1 MFEANIDVQPAT
13 TSARRVSVQSTSA
26 TSSPLR
32 FISNIITPE
41 AAESRAHPD
50 KSRDVWELSVWD
62 PLPVSL
68 RLFCLFSPGHVLVY
82 LVFLPLAPLDPR
94 PSMTIFNT
102 ILMQLLLSCQMVLI
116 SSRFTQQARDNSII
130 QKEVMHEY
138 DTKFVHPLLHPVV
151 RDVGIQTSDDLPDN
165 FDDIVEIGT
174 PTTLIRRTFRTN
186 GNPHIDAT
194 ETVTSTATNTPI
206 ARPQM
211 FTPSTAPRKSDTF
224 LTPSTSLRSAMHRSS
239 LPAGRLPGSVSTN
252 ALPHTTSAV
261 GPFADRINTVHARA
275 ISPLKKTVSLHE
287 LGAQENSPRFG
298 LNGFNDE
305 NSNELMSSPIPAT
318 GPRQPGRKSFSAGSQ
333 QLNAARQRNQQ
344 ENSRPRW

>member
-32 FISNIITPE
+32 FITNIITPE

-50 KSRDVWELSVWD
+50 KAHDVWELSVWD

-68 RLFCLFSPGHVLVY
+68 RLFCLFSPGHVLIY

-102 ILMQLLLSCQMVLI
+102 ILMQLLLSCQMVFVV
-116 SSRFTQQARDNSII
+116 SRFTQQARDNSII

-151 RDVGIQTSDDLPDN
+151 RDVGIQATDDVPGTFNDV
-165 FDDIVEIGT
+165 VEIGT
-174 PTTLIRRTFRTN
+174 PTTLIRRTFKTN
-186 GNPHIDAT
+186 GNPHI
-194 ETVTSTATNTPI
+194 ETNENVTSTATNTAM

-211 FTPSTAPRKSDTF
+211 FTPSSAPRKSDTF
-224 LTPSTSLRSAMHRSS
+224 ITPSTSLRSAMHRSS
-239 LPAGRLPGSVSTN
+239 LPAGRLPSSMSTN
-252 ALPHTTSAV
+252 AIPQTTSAV
-261 GPFADRINTVHARA
+261 GPFADRINTVHSRA
-275 ISPLKKTVSLHE
+275 ISPLKKTISLHE

-305 NSNELMSSPIPAT
+305 NSNNPMSSPITSA
-318 GPRQPGRKSFSAGSQ
+318 GARQPGRKSFSAGSQ
-333 QLNAARQRNQQ
+333 QLNAARQRSQQ
-344 ENSRPRW
+344 ENTRPRW